1 MTGTPNRLL
10 LAAGALLLA
19 VGCSEN
25 SLHSVKENLDP
36 LGPAIEVDPAQLVFG
51 RLVKEEVEVNTFT
64 IHSVGDEILE
74 VDGIWIADGGGAFV
88 IADTTTWSL
97 APGET
102 ADIDVSFTPM
112 AANENSAQAIV
123 SSNDNLV
130 PEIEVDLVGYGS
142 VPELSINPD
151 PYDFGNTYVGCPHD
165 GDMALTN
172 VGTAPLQLFEIGHAA
187 TDFTLTHDLTL
198 PHVMPPGESAMV
210 HMEFNPSLEGAYTG
224 TLAVVSNEPL
234 GTRNATQTGEG
245 KYAAELSDH
254 WELLEDPPSDIVFMV
269 DQSCSMNDDVS
280 RLALNFSAFIA
291 SLDTYTQNWHIMVAN
306 PDNGC
311 NTSGLLTSSTSGYQH
326 LFTQAVGHYG
336 IQTTYTESLLT
347 VARNMV
353 ENTDSGECNQ
363 NFLRPQAMLHIIMV
377 SDEPEQS
384 PQSWDTYVNEII
396 AKKGNASLVRLSAIA
411 GDYPNGCS
419 SADPGSGY
427 YEAVNY
433 TGGEFLSICS
443 TNWTGYMASLAH
455 ASINQD
461 VFILS
466 TAAVESTVRVYRN
479 GIEENGTWHYDASLE
494 AVVFDSNVPEG
505 GDEIDID
512 YAVLATCD

>member
-1 MTGTPNRLL
+1 MIGTSIGRFFAAGSLL
-10 LAAGALLLA
+10 LVA
-19 VGCSEN
+19 GCSEN
-25 SLHSVKENLDP
+25 SLHSVKENLGP
-36 LGPAIEVDPAQLVFG
+36 LGPVIEVDPAQLVFG
-51 RLVKEEVEVNTFT
+51 RLVKDEVEGNTFT

-74 VDGIWIADGGGAFV
+74 VEGIWIESGVGAFV
-88 IADTTTWSL
+88 VADTTSYSL
-97 APGET
+97 APGES

-112 AANENSAQAIV
+112 AANENLAQAIV

-130 PEIEVDLVGYGS
+130 PEAAVDLVGYGS

-172 VGTAPLQLFEIGHAA
+172 VGTAPLQLFDIGHAA

-198 PHVMPPGESAMV
+198 PHVLAPTESAMV
-210 HMEFNPSLEGAYTG
+210 HMEFNPSLEGSYSG
-224 TLAVVSNEPL
+224 TLAVVSNEPM

-254 WELLEDPPSDIVFMV
+254 WELLEDPPSDIMFLI
-269 DQSCSMNDDVS
+269 DQSCSMYDDQA
-280 RLALNFSAFIA
+280 RLANNFSAFI
-291 SLDTYTQNWHIMVAN
+291 STLDTYTQNWHIMVVN
-306 PDNGC
+306 NDNGC
-311 NTSGLLTSSTSGYQH
+311 NNSGILTSTTGGYQNS
-326 LFTQAVGHYG
+326 FTNAVYAGG
-336 IQTTYTESLLT
+336 GQYTESLLT
-347 VARNMV
+347 PASRAV
-353 ENTDSGECNQ
+353 ENTDAGECNQ
-363 NFLRPQAMLHIIMV
+363 GFMRPNAMVHIIMV

-384 PQSWDTYVNEII
+384 SGSWDSYVNQVI
-396 AKKGNASLVRLSAIA
+396 AKKGNPSLVRMSAIA
-411 GDYPNGCS
+411 GDYPNGCGGN
-419 SADPGSGY
+419 SAGYGY

-433 TGGEFLSICS
+433 TGGVYLSICAS
-443 TNWTGYMASLAH
+443 SWTQYMATLAH

-461 VFILS
+461 TFILS
-466 TAAVESTVRVYRN
+466 TAAVESTVEVYRN
-479 GIEENGTWHYDASLE
+479 GVQETGTWHYDASLE

>member
-1 MTGTPNRLL
+1 MIGTSIGRFFAAGSLL
-10 LAAGALLLA
+10 LVA
-19 VGCSEN
+19 GCSEN
-25 SLHSVKENLDP
+25 SLHSVKENLGP
-36 LGPAIEVDPAQLVFG
+36 LGPVIEVDPAQLVFG
-51 RLVKEEVEVNTFT
+51 RLVKDEVEVNTFT

-74 VDGIWIADGGGAFV
+74 VEGIWIESGVGAFV
-88 IADTTTWSL
+88 VADTTSYSL
-97 APGET
+97 APGES

-112 AANENSAQAIV
+112 AANENLAQAIV

-130 PEIEVDLVGYGS
+130 PEAAVDLVGYGS

-172 VGTAPLQLFEIGHAA
+172 VGTAPLQLFDIGHAA

-198 PHVMPPGESAMV
+198 PHVLAPTESAMV
-210 HMEFNPSLEGAYTG
+210 HMEFNPSLEGSYSG
-224 TLAVVSNEPL
+224 TLAVVSNEPM

-254 WELLEDPPSDIVFMV
+254 WELLEDPPSDIMFLI
-269 DQSCSMNDDVS
+269 DQSCSMYDDQA
-280 RLALNFSAFIA
+280 RLANNFSAFI
-291 SLDTYTQNWHIMVAN
+291 STLDTYTQNWHIMVVN
-306 PDNGC
+306 NDNGC
-311 NTSGLLTSSTSGYQH
+311 NNSGILTSTTGGYQNS
-326 LFTQAVGHYG
+326 FTNAVYAGG
-336 IQTTYTESLLT
+336 GQYTESLLT
-347 VARNMV
+347 PASRAV
-353 ENTDSGECNQ
+353 ENTDAGECNQ
-363 NFLRPQAMLHIIMV
+363 GFMRPNAMVHIIMV

-384 PQSWDTYVNEII
+384 SGSWDSYVNQVI
-396 AKKGNASLVRLSAIA
+396 AKKGNPSLVRMSAIA
-411 GDYPNGCS
+411 GDYPNGCGGN
-419 SADPGSGY
+419 SAGYGY

-433 TGGEFLSICS
+433 TGGVYLSICAS
-443 TNWTGYMASLAH
+443 SWTQYMATLAH

-461 VFILS
+461 TFILS
-466 TAAVESTVRVYRN
+466 TAAVESTVEVYRN
-479 GIEENGTWHYDASLE
+479 GVQETGTWHYDASLE